1 MAEKE
6 ALQRLS
12 CRAAKILRLHFVPLR
27 MTSFCVRIIRIKRN
41 KHLHNNIIVN
51 NKSWMYNSSA
61 FGHNPS
67 EDTERRIPNDETNSV
82 HGACTRGAVFSRR
95 LRQYHAKGG
104 GHRREHAPDH
114 DRISY
119 GGAVSSVAPET
130 PDPREADS
138 VTDVLNRIRD
148 AEADG
153 LLMNYPA
160 AAKVLTF
167 CADGGTERET
177 FERDVKAYFKTL
189 DDAQREE
196 FRAKFDAVLT
206 LAENIAKGDV
216 EQSDL
221 EKADLKDFDPV
232 TFQHENLET
241 FTKTVTD
248 ALS

>member
-1 MAEKE
+1 MMKRILCMALALAALFSLAACGSTMRKAEDIVESMLPTMTVSPTEEPE
-6 ALQRLS
+6 A
-12 CRAAKILRLHFVPLR
+12 F
-27 MTSFCVRIIRIKRN
+27 
-41 KHLHNNIIVN
+41 
-51 NKSWMYNSSA
+51 
-61 FGHNPS
+61 
-67 EDTERRIPNDETNSV
+67 
-82 HGACTRGAVFSRR
+82 
-95 LRQYHAKGG
+95 
-104 GHRREHAPDH
+104 
-114 DRISY
+114 
-119 GGAVSSVAPET
+119 SSVMPET

-138 VTDVLNRIRD
+138 VTDVLNRIRE

-153 LLMNYPA
+153 MLMNYPA

-196 FRAKFDAVLT
+196 FRAKFDAVMT

-221 EKADLKDFDPV
+221 EQVDLRDFDPV